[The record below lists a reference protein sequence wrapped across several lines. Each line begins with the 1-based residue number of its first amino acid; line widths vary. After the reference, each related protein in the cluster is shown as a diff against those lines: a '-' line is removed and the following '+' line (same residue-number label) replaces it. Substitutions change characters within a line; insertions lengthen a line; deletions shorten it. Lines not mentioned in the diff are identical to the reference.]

1 MPPKHRL
8 IIDTDPGVDDTLALL
23 LALSANPSTLTVD
36 LITVTHG
43 NVPVTTCLRNVVA
56 LFHHIELE
64 MAWRKSVGRPE
75 GFDMLRA
82 AGAGGR
88 KPIVAVGAGA
98 PLADQAV
105 VADYF
110 HGRDGLG
117 GVFEGDE
124 GFGLGEGW
132 RGGFGCG
139 GGEGDGD
146 GEMVG
151 GIEREYLF
159 TPVRESAADAILRLL
174 RENEKDSITIVAI
187 GPLTN
192 LAIAAAKDTEAF
204 LRVKDVLVMGGA
216 LACPGNVTPVAEF
229 NTYADSVA
237 AARVYALTSRYPRMT
252 MPVVPPTK
260 DGELASGHLGPY
272 PEKLSRRLRVTLFP
286 LDITTTHWLRRG
298 TYNKT
303 ISPHLTANSPL
314 AKWTTAFLT
323 STFNKMESLHQG
335 HTGDDTGLS
344 LHDPLC
350 IWYLLTLS
358 HPDLAMTLSEPLDL
372 RVETAGQWT
381 RGMYVVDRRD
391 RFRKEGGEGDLLEG
405 GGEEEEV
412 VGDAGRWLDGRSGNG
427 VFVAVGSAGREVMG
441 REMLRW
447 IFEG

>member
-23 LALSANPSTLTVD
+23 LALSANPTTLTVD

-43 NVPVTTCLRNVVA
+43 NVPVATCLRNVVA

-64 MAWRKSVGRPE
+64 MAWRKRVGRPE

-82 AGAGGR
+82 AAGGR

-98 PLADQAV
+98 PLAEQA
-105 VADYF
+105 
-110 HGRDGLG
+110 
-117 GVFEGDE
+117 
-124 GFGLGEGW
+124 
-132 RGGFGCG
+132 
-139 GGEGDGD
+139 
-146 GEMVG
+146 
-151 GIEREYLF
+151 
-159 TPVRESAADAILRLL
+159 
-174 RENEKDSITIVAI
+174 
-187 GPLTN
+187 
-192 LAIAAAKDTEAF
+192 
-204 LRVKDVLVMGGA
+204 
-216 LACPGNVTPVAEF
+216 VTPVAEF

-358 HPDLAMTLSEPLDL
+358 HPDWAMTLSEPLDL

-405 GGEEEEV
+405 GGEEEV

-427 VFVAVGSAGREVMG
+427 VFVAVGKSHDNETKASDTIDSTSTSTLPNFKNLDFPALIERRHDSA
-441 REMLRW
+441 
-447 IFEG
+447 

>member
-82 AGAGGR
+82 AGAGGGNR
-88 KPIVAVGAGA
+88 
-98 PLADQAV
+98 LLLL
-105 VADYF
+105 
-110 HGRDGLG
+110 GRGRRWRIRLLLLIIFMG
-117 GVFEGDE
+117 GMGWGVFEGDE

-260 DGELASGHLGPY
+260 DGELVSGHLGPY

-358 HPDLAMTLSEPLDL
+358 HPDLAMTLSGPQDL

-391 RFRKEGGEGDLLEG
+391 RFRKEGGEGELLEG
-405 GGEEEEV
+405 VGRRRRLLGMRGGGWMGG
-412 VGDAGRWLDGRSGNG
+412 VGMGFLLLWGVRGGRSWG
-427 VFVAVGSAGREVMG
+427 GRC
-441 REMLRW
+441 
-447 IFEG
+447 